1 MEVSFPHCEC
11 TNDFLILG
19 TKTVLILSSEIEI
32 SMNEKVINQSV
43 EAGDMLDNVRSRIVE
58 VRGQDVLLDSDV
70 AELYGV
76 ETKRVNE
83 AVRNN
88 LEKFPERYMF
98 RLNRQELID
107 LRSKFSTANLSSKSR
122 VAPAA
127 FTERGLYM
135 LATILKSR
143 RAVEATFAIIETFA
157 SVRDLKRNLKELHE
171 EVEPMRKNELMKRFG
186 DALSDIVMPDLE
198 TSETESS
205 LELNF
210 FLGKLKHTVKRIKK
224 RN

>member
-1 MEVSFPHCEC
+1 
-11 TNDFLILG
+11 
-19 TKTVLILSSEIEI
+19 
-32 SMNEKVINQSV
+32 MNEKVINQSV
-43 EAGDMLDNVRSRIVE
+43 EVGDMLDNVRSRIVE

-186 DALSDIVMPDLE
+186 DALSDIVMPDME

>member
-19 TKTVLILSSEIEI
+19 TKTVLILSSEISI
-32 SMNEKVINQSV
+32 KEKVINQSV
-43 EAGDMLDNVRSRIVE
+43 EVGDMLNNVRSRIVE

>member
-1 MEVSFPHCEC
+1 
-11 TNDFLILG
+11 
-19 TKTVLILSSEIEI
+19 
-32 SMNEKVINQSV
+32 MNEKVINQSV
-43 EAGDMLDNVRSRIVE
+43 EVGDMLDKLDNVRSRIVE

-98 RLNRQELID
+98 RLSRQELIS

-127 FTERGLYM
+127 FTEPCSIYR
-135 LATILKSR
+135 TR
-143 RAVEATFAIIETFA
+143 
-157 SVRDLKRNLKELHE
+157 SVYACYN
-171 EVEPMRKNELMKRFG
+171 
-186 DALSDIVMPDLE
+186 
-198 TSETESS
+198 T
-205 LELNF
+205 
-210 FLGKLKHTVKRIKK
+210 
-224 RN
+224 

>member
-1 MEVSFPHCEC
+1 
-11 TNDFLILG
+11 
-19 TKTVLILSSEIEI
+19 
-32 SMNEKVINQSV
+32 
-43 EAGDMLDNVRSRIVE
+43 
-58 VRGQDVLLDSDV
+58 
-70 AELYGV
+70 
-76 ETKRVNE
+76 
-83 AVRNN
+83 
-88 LEKFPERYMF
+88 
-98 RLNRQELID
+98 
-107 LRSKFSTANLSSKSR
+107 
-122 VAPAA
+122 
-127 FTERGLYM
+127 M

>member
-1 MEVSFPHCEC
+1 
-11 TNDFLILG
+11 
-19 TKTVLILSSEIEI
+19 
-32 SMNEKVINQSV
+32 
-43 EAGDMLDNVRSRIVE
+43 MLDNVRSRIVE

-98 RLNRQELID
+98 RLNRQEFIS

-122 VAPAA
+122 VAPVA

-171 EVEPMRKNELMKRFG
+171 EVEPMRKIN
-186 DALSDIVMPDLE
+186 
-198 TSETESS
+198 
-205 LELNF
+205 
-210 FLGKLKHTVKRIKK
+210 
-224 RN
+224 

>member
-19 TKTVLILSSEIEI
+19 TKTVLILSSEI
-32 SMNEKVINQSV
+32 SMK
-43 EAGDMLDNVRSRIVE
+43 LDNVRSRIVE

-107 LRSKFSTANLSSKSR
+107 LRSKISSPCSIYR
-122 VAPAA
+122 
-127 FTERGLYM
+127 TR
-135 LATILKSR
+135 
-143 RAVEATFAIIETFA
+143 
-157 SVRDLKRNLKELHE
+157 SVYACYN
-171 EVEPMRKNELMKRFG
+171 
-186 DALSDIVMPDLE
+186 
-198 TSETESS
+198 T
-205 LELNF
+205 
-210 FLGKLKHTVKRIKK
+210 
-224 RN
+224 

>member
-1 MEVSFPHCEC
+1 
-11 TNDFLILG
+11 
-19 TKTVLILSSEIEI
+19 
-32 SMNEKVINQSV
+32 
-43 EAGDMLDNVRSRIVE
+43 MLDNVRSRIVE

-76 ETKRVNE
+76 ET
-83 AVRNN
+83 NN

-98 RLNRQELID
+98 RLNRQEFIS

-157 SVRDLKRNLKELHE
+157 SVRDC
-171 EVEPMRKNELMKRFG
+171 V
-186 DALSDIVMPDLE
+186 I
-198 TSETESS
+198 
-205 LELNF
+205 
-210 FLGKLKHTVKRIKK
+210 
-224 RN
+224 

>member
-1 MEVSFPHCEC
+1 
-11 TNDFLILG
+11 
-19 TKTVLILSSEIEI
+19 
-32 SMNEKVINQSV
+32 
-43 EAGDMLDNVRSRIVE
+43 MLDNVRSRIVE

-98 RLNRQELID
+98 RLNRQEFIS

-127 FTERGLYM
+127 YIERGLYM

-171 EVEPMRKNELMKRFG
+171 EVEPMRKIN
-186 DALSDIVMPDLE
+186 
-198 TSETESS
+198 
-205 LELNF
+205 
-210 FLGKLKHTVKRIKK
+210 
-224 RN
+224 

>member
-1 MEVSFPHCEC
+1 
-11 TNDFLILG
+11 
-19 TKTVLILSSEIEI
+19 
-32 SMNEKVINQSV
+32 MNEKVINQSV

-107 LRSKFSTANLSSKSR
+107 LRSKISPANLSSKSR

>member
-19 TKTVLILSSEIEI
+19 TKTVLILSSEI

-88 LEKFPERYMF
+88 LEEFPVRYVF
-98 RLNRQELID
+98 RLNCQELIS

-122 VAPAA
+122 VAPAV

>member
-19 TKTVLILSSEIEI
+19 TKTVLILSSEI

>member
-19 TKTVLILSSEIEI
+19 TKTVLILSSKI

>member
-19 TKTVLILSSEIEI
+19 TKTVLILSSEI

-107 LRSKFSTANLSSKSR
+107 LRSKISTANLSSKSR